1 MAVSRAIDDPD
12 VVIRGF
18 RPVYSSKLHRVY
30 EVLLSDGNTLELV
43 MPPPSMLKL
52 LRSERQNIDF
62 EAVIVQW
69 LRTLLAAES
78 PLSPGSARDEDE
90 GDASSHR
97 KDMERSTSSV
107 TVSKQLQSEDLSSI
121 DKSEL
126 LALLPELVTRPVTS
140 TTLDA
145 PYSIWRPRSGMAI
158 NSQAPDCLTKT
169 LRAEID
175 IRLGELTRQF
185 AKIQSPTT
193 RFGHA
198 ATVLAS
204 AEPVASTKHGTRSST
219 PSASG
224 SAEGS
229 RTWSAAFNLM
239 FEGVLRDAEDMGI
252 MLAYSMIRKHLTRFS
267 YMLDD
272 VTVPSLVLVDGMED
286 QNALVFVVPTHT
298 TEKETQRT
306 STRARPHGDER
317 SSEEGKQREERE
329 EGASPLCHDLEGK
342 GGHPTPEVACEP
354 KYQVVGLRDWSNAVF
369 GDPLLST
376 AFSNNPSKE
385 LLNGFYGSKTDNHQ
399 SPNPKSEEKNDST
412 KTRLLLYQ
420 AYHATV
426 AIVTEFY
433 RPQSDSTARELAGR
447 RKLTEALMKLEEVED
462 DPKHS
467 RHRRPSGEM
476 SPAKK
481 LKVEEKEAP
490 SSSRR
495 HETTTKEA

>member
-1 MAVSRAIDDPD
+1 MCQPWTEQIAMAVSRAIDDPD

-69 LRTLLAAES
+69 LL
-78 PLSPGSARDEDE
+78 
-90 GDASSHR
+90 
-97 KDMERSTSSV
+97 
-107 TVSKQLQSEDLSSI
+107 
-121 DKSEL
+121 
-126 LALLPELVTRPVTS
+126 
-140 TTLDA
+140 
-145 PYSIWRPRSGMAI
+145 
-158 NSQAPDCLTKT
+158 
-169 LRAEID
+169 
-175 IRLGELTRQF
+175 
-185 AKIQSPTT
+185 
-193 RFGHA
+193 
-198 ATVLAS
+198 
-204 AEPVASTKHGTRSST
+204 
-219 PSASG
+219 
-224 SAEGS
+224 
-229 RTWSAAFNLM
+229 
-239 FEGVLRDAEDMGI
+239 
-252 MLAYSMIRKHLTRFS
+252 
-267 YMLDD
+267 
-272 VTVPSLVLVDGMED
+272 LVDGMED

-399 SPNPKSEEKNDST
+399 STNPKSEEKNDST